1 MSVEGSFTAPDRVGC
16 YLLRGLLYCRP
27 CAAHLVPGYSSG
39 GQRFYGC
46 PGQRCPRPCVPA
58 GRAEEQVWSRFET
71 LNERAARQVP
81 ADRRQEALA
90 SVLVRITVGEKVS
103 DLEYDWRD

>member
-1 MSVEGSFTAPDRVGC
+1 MEDSCTAPVRAGC

-27 CAAHLVPGYSSG
+27 CATHLVPGYSSG

-46 PGQRCPRPCVPA
+46 PGPVCPRPWIPA
-58 GRAEEQVWSRFET
+58 GPAEEQVWARFESRH
-71 LNERAARQVP
+71 ERAARKTP

-90 SVLVRITVGEKVS
+90 AVLVRISVGAEVA